1 MSKLLDR
8 FRYFKQKGETFC
20 QRPRPVYNNNR
31 DWEDSY
37 RQRWQFDKIV
47 RSTHGV
53 NCTGSCSW
61 KIYVK
66 NGLVTGNPADRL
78 SAHPARSAKP
88 RTARLPAWRQLLWY
102 LYSANRLKYPLAR
115 KRLIELWREA
125 WRSIPTRCWH
135 GIASCRIRQKPAAIK
150 RRAAKAVLSAPA
162 GKS

>member
-8 FRYFKQKGETFC
+8 FRYFKQKGETFANGHG
-20 QRPRPVYNNNR
+20 QVYNNNR

-66 NGLVTGNPADRL
+66 NGLVTWETQQTDY
-78 SAHPARSAKP
+78 P
-88 RTARLPAWRQLLWY
+88 RTRPDLPNHEPRAARARQLL
-102 LYSANRLKYPLAR
+102 LVSLQ
-115 KRLIELWREA
+115 
-125 WRSIPTRCWH
+125 
-135 GIASCRIRQKPAAIK
+135 RQPPE
-150 RRAAKAVLSAPA
+150 VPA
-162 GKS
+162 GA

>member
-8 FRYFKQKGETFC
+8 FRYFKQKGETFANGHG
-20 QRPRPVYNNNR
+20 QVYNNNR

-66 NGLVTGNPADRL
+66 NGLVTWETQQTDY
-78 SAHPARSAKP
+78 P
-88 RTARLPAWRQLLWY
+88 RTGRICQITNRAAARARQLL
-102 LYSANRLKYPLAR
+102 LVSLQ
-115 KRLIELWREA
+115 
-125 WRSIPTRCWH
+125 
-135 GIASCRIRQKPAAIK
+135 RQPPE
-150 RRAAKAVLSAPA
+150 VPA
-162 GKS
+162 GA

>member
-8 FRYFKQKGETFC
+8 FRYFKQKGETFANGHG
-20 QRPRPVYNNNR
+20 QVYNNNR

-66 NGLVTGNPADRL
+66 NGLVYLGNPADRL
-78 SAHPARSAKP
+78 SAHPAGSAKS
-88 RTARLPAWRQLLWY
+88 RTARLPARRQLL
-102 LYSANRLKYPLAR
+102 LVSLQ
-115 KRLIELWREA
+115 
-125 WRSIPTRCWH
+125 
-135 GIASCRIRQKPAAIK
+135 RQPPE
-150 RRAAKAVLSAPA
+150 VPA
-162 GKS
+162 GA

>member
-8 FRYFKQKGETFC
+8 FRYFKQKGESFANGHG
-20 QRPRPVYNNNR
+20 QVYNTNR

-66 NGLVTGNPADRL
+66 TGWSPGKLSKRTTPAPARTCPTTNPA
-78 SAHPARSAKP
+78 
-88 RTARLPAWRQLLWY
+88 
-102 LYSANRLKYPLAR
+102 
-115 KRLIELWREA
+115 
-125 WRSIPTRCWH
+125 
-135 GIASCRIRQKPAAIK
+135 AA
-150 RRAAKAVLSAPA
+150 RAAQATPGTSTALTA
-162 GKS
+162 

>member
-8 FRYFKQKGETFC
+8 FRYFKQKGETFANGHG
-20 QRPRPVYNNNR
+20 QVYNNNR

-66 NGLVTGNPADRL
+66 NGLVTWETQQTDY
-78 SAHPARSAKP
+78 P
-88 RTARLPAWRQLLWY
+88 RTRPDLPIT
-102 LYSANRLKYPLAR
+102 N
-115 KRLIELWREA
+115 
-125 WRSIPTRCWH
+125 
-135 GIASCRIRQKPAAIK
+135 
-150 RRAAKAVLSAPA
+150 RAAARAAPA
-162 GKS
+162 TPGISTAPTA